1 MIILTFKSI
10 LSSIYTAHS
19 WKTEK
24 ACLDI
29 DDTMIEHSSPIGII
43 NEKFNRNNLFLTT
56 DSVEVLANQ
65 EPDSL
70 DRFIEYL
77 KEKNVIFV
85 GKDHIDSFFYPQV
98 EAETT
103 FEYTGENLPL
113 DEFVPSTPLTVDH
126 DFRIVKD
133 VTRKALSEGTCKNFV
148 DMFQSRYRKVSKMF
162 RAKPTMRDF
171 QPLSMVKKMKIK
183 DMVKTVGIVTECATT
198 RNGHTILTLEDET
211 DSIKAL
217 LHSRNEELTG
227 QARAILTDE
236 VVGISG
242 VLGQDIIFV
251 NHLEVPDI
259 PGREPNHS
267 PEDIWVAITSDLHVG
282 SNSFMEKAF
291 LRFIRWLNLKY
302 DHRAEI
308 ARKIQYVLV
317 VGDLVDGVGIYPGQ
331 ENDLV
336 IPDIKEQYRNLATLL
351 KLIPSHITLILAP
364 GNHDATRIA
373 EPQLPI
379 LEEYAPDLYSMENVR
394 MVGNPCFLDLH
405 SVKVLLYH
413 GGSLFDFLALQKEH
427 DDASIPMIEML
438 KKRHLCPLYGNVPVA
453 PSEEDLMVIEDVPDL
468 FITGHIHVNSYQ
480 NYRGTTVVNPGCWM
494 EQSEY
499 QKTRNI
505 NPTPCKVP
513 ILNLKTYNML
523 VMDFGA

>member
-1 MIILTFKSI
+1 
-10 LSSIYTAHS
+10 
-19 WKTEK
+19 
-24 ACLDI
+24 
-29 DDTMIEHSSPIGII
+29 MIETSSSIGII
-43 NEKFNRNNLFLTT
+43 NEKFNRNSLFLTT
-56 DSVEVLANQ
+56 DSVELLATQ
-65 EPDSL
+65 EPDRL
-70 DRFIEYL
+70 DEFIEYL
-77 KEKNVIFV
+77 RRRNVVFV
-85 GKDHIDSFFYPQV
+85 GRDQIDSFFYPQV

-103 FEYTGENLPL
+103 FEYTRENLPL
-113 DEFVPSTPLTVDH
+113 DDFVPSTPLTVEH
-126 DFRIVKD
+126 DFRIIKD

-148 DMFQSRYRKVSKMF
+148 NMFQSRYHKLSRMF

-171 QPLSMVKKMKIK
+171 QPLSLVKKMKIK
-183 DMVKTVGIVTECATT
+183 DMVKTVGMVTECATT

-217 LHSRNEELTG
+217 LHSRNETLAE
-227 QARAILTDE
+227 QARTILTDE
-236 VVGISG
+236 VVGVSG
-242 VLGQDIIFV
+242 ILGQDIIFV
-251 NHLEVPDI
+251 NHLEFPDI
-259 PGREPNHS
+259 PGRDPNHS
-267 PEDIWVAITSDLHVG
+267 AEDIWVAVTSDLHVG
-282 SNSFMEKAF
+282 SSSFMEKAF

-308 ARKIQYVLV
+308 ARKIQYLLV

-331 ENDLV
+331 EDDLI
-336 IPDIKEQYRNLATLL
+336 IPDIKAQYQKLAALF
-351 KLIPSHITLILAP
+351 KLIPPHITLILAP

-427 DDASIPMIEML
+427 DDASVPMVEML
-438 KKRHLCPLYGNVPVA
+438 KKRHLCPVYGNVPIA
-453 PSEEDLMVIEDVPDL
+453 PSEEDLLVIEDVPDL
-468 FITGHIHVNSYQ
+468 FITGHIHVNSHQ
-480 NYRGTTVVNPGCWM
+480 NYRGTTVLNAGCWM

-505 NPTPCKVP
+505 NPTPCRVP